1 MDDTIVKMDVEIDQ
15 LYQQSGNI
23 WDKFHVIQQQLTET
37 ENREDFEVKLEEMK
51 VYYQENVQRND

>member
-1 MDDTIVKMDVEIDQ
+1 MDVEIDQ